1 MSQDVWDLSDVA
13 GTGTPSLKTMPEE
26 DVRAPET
33 APTPEEEI
41 PMQETA
47 PEGYTEIRTA
57 EELLAIRDSSDKY
70 IFNELDF
77 TLRCRAAG
85 RLISRRLQRRTERK
99 RTDDPRSLRSAVV

>member
-70 IFNELDF
+70 ILMSS
-77 TLRCRAAG
+77 
-85 RLISRRLQRRTERK
+85 ISLYDAEPQ
-99 RTDDPRSLRSAVV
+99 DAHSSATSKEN

>member
-1 MSQDVWDLSDVA
+1 MTHEALCGTEFYTNEMRLSQDVWDLSDVA

-57 EELLAIRDSSDKY
+57 EELL
-70 IFNELDF
+70 
-77 TLRCRAAG
+77 C
-85 RLISRRLQRRTERK
+85 
-99 RTDDPRSLRSAVV
+99 DPRQFG